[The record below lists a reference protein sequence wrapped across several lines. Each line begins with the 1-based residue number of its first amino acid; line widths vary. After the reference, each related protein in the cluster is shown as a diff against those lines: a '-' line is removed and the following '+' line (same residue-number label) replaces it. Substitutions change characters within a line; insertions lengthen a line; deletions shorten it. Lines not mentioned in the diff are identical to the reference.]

1 MILILSLPP
10 PLLLSPVCVSSEW
23 SIDKSLEALGQP
35 ARRKPDTMH
44 KSPSAILPS
53 ASRPRLGERERKKK
67 TVEQETERER
77 ERPTEGGRERLRE
90 EERGGREGGGE
101 RERGRERETRKE
113 RERV

>member
-1 MILILSLPP
+1 MILILSLSPP

-53 ASRPRLGERERKKK
+53 ASRPRLGERERGKK

-77 ERPTEGGRERLRE
+77 EERESANEGGRERLRE
-90 EERGGREGGGE
+90 RKREGG
-101 RERGRERETRKE
+101 ERGRDRDTPRRES
-113 RERV
+113 V